1 MKTMLKFYLIIG
13 IFICSLQN
21 VNAQQ
26 LTVNDATDEYE
37 KQQYPAVVVLM
48 EPSTDKVKDAW
59 EDYLRD
65 KYKVKLK
72 GKGMFSNSDVLR
84 AEKIDF
90 SAISSKKM
98 DFYTK
103 VVKENDLTKM
113 SVFASL
119 GYDIKIGQAQ
129 NPQEYYNMKG
139 VVQSFLNDFLKGYYE
154 GEVKNAENKVSSL
167 EKDQVDYKKNMENN
181 EKKIEDLR
189 KENEDLVEK
198 INKAQ
203 NDWGTATQDVVNNRQ
218 KMEVMLRQLAMNST
232 NNLNTPINNN
242 NKQ

>member
-1 MKTMLKFYLIIG
+1 MKAILKFYIIIG
-13 IFICSLQN
+13 LFTFFVQSI
-21 VNAQQ
+21 NAQQ

-59 EDYLRD
+59 ENYLKD
-65 KYKVKLK
+65 KYKVKLR

-84 AEKIDF
+84 AEKVDF

-129 NPQEYYNMKG
+129 NPQEYYNMKN
-139 VVQSFLNDFLKGYYE
+139 VVQNFLNDFLRDYYQA
-154 GEVKNAENKVSSL
+154 EVKTSEEKVVSL
-167 EKDQVDYKKNMENN
+167 EKDQADYKKSMEDN
-181 EKKIEDLR
+181 EKKIEELR

-203 NDWGTATQDVVNNRQ
+203 NDWSTATQDVVNNRQ
-218 KMEVMLRQLAMNST
+218 KMEIMLRQLAANST
-232 NNLNTPINNN
+232 NNNTIINNN

>member
-1 MKTMLKFYLIIG
+1 MKTMLKFYLIAG
-13 IFICSLQN
+13 IFICALQN

-59 EDYLRD
+59 ENYLRD

-72 GKGMFSNSDVLR
+72 GKGWFSNSDVLR
-84 AEKIDF
+84 AEKVNF
-90 SAISSKKM
+90 SAISARKM

-119 GYDIKIGQAQ
+119 GYDIKIGQTQ
-129 NPQEYYNMKG
+129 NPQEYYNMKN
-139 VVQSFLNDFLKGYYE
+139 VVQNFLNDFLRNYYQE
-154 GEVKNAENKVSSL
+154 EVKTSEDRVVSL
-167 EKDQVDYKKNMENN
+167 EKDQTDYKKSMEDN

-203 NDWGTATQDVVNNRQ
+203 NDWSTATQDVVNNRQ
-218 KMEVMLRQLAMNST
+218 KMEVMLRQLAVSST
-232 NNLNTPINNN
+232 NNLNNNN
-242 NKQ
+242 NDKQ